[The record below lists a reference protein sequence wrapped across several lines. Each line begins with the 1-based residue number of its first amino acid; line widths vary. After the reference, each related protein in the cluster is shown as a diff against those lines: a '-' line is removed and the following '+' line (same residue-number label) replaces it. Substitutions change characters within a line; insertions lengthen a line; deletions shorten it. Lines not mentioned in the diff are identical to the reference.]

1 VARTHEDPCH
11 ELRVTP
17 LHPSRSPLFH
27 INGTVR
33 SLWLEDRQ
41 LNLRDDVPRPDPPPG
56 EALVRV
62 LKAGIC
68 NTDVEL
74 TRGYHPFTGIPG
86 HEFVG
91 VVEGGSALLGGR
103 RVVGEINAVCGT
115 CRACAAGRRTHCERR
130 TVLGIVG
137 RHGAFAEYLT
147 LPVANLH
154 LVPDSVSTEVAVFTE
169 PLAAALEIQQQ
180 IAIGPGDRVLVVG
193 DGKLGQ
199 LVAQTLALTGCG
211 LRVVGRHDAKL
222 GLLAARGIATTRD
235 GDADR
240 GAFDVAVECT
250 GNPDGFSIAQRAL
263 RPRGTLV
270 LKSTYAGALT
280 LDASGV
286 VVNEL
291 TLVGSRCGPF
301 SPALELLATRRVAVE
316 PLIHARYPLARAVAA
331 FEHAQ
336 RAGVLKVLV
345 EVSDQQVAAS

>member
-1 VARTHEDPCH
+1 MRA
-11 ELRVTP
+11 
-17 LHPSRSPLFH
+17 
-27 INGTVR
+27 
-33 SLWLEDRQ
+33 LWLENRQ
-41 LNLRDDVPRPDPPPG
+41 LTVRDDIPRPDPPPG

-74 TRGYHPFTGIPG
+74 TRGYYPFTGIPG

-91 VVEGGSALLGGR
+91 IVESGGAPLAGR
-103 RVVGEINAVCGT
+103 RVVGEINAVCGA

-130 TVLGIVG
+130 TVLGIAG
-137 RHGAFAEYLT
+137 RHGAFAEYLI
-147 LPVANLH
+147 LPIENLH
-154 LVPDSVSTEVAVFTE
+154 AVPDAVSTDAAVFTE

-180 IAIGPGDRVLVVG
+180 VAIQPGDRILVVG

-199 LVAQTLALTGCG
+199 LVAQSLALTGCA
-211 LRVVGRHDAKL
+211 LSVTGRHDAKL
-222 GLLAARGIATTRD
+222 GLLAARGIDTRPAGAVD
-235 GDADR
+235 S

-250 GNPDGFSIAQRAL
+250 GNPEGFRIAQRAL

-280 LDASGV
+280 LDASAV

-301 SPALELLATRRVAVE
+301 VPALALLENGRVSVE
-316 PLIHARYPLARAVAA
+316 PLIHARYSLARAVAA

-336 RAGVLKVLV
+336 RPGVLKVLV
-345 EVSDQQVAAS
+345 EVSA